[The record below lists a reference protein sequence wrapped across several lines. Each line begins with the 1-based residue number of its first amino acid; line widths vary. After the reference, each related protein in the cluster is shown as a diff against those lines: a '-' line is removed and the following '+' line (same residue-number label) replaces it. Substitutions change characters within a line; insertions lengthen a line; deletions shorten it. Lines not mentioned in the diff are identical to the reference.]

1 MIANR
6 LKPLMVKL
14 ISPVQTSFVPGRK
27 INENILIAQGQ
38 RRKERGIMAVK
49 IDLQKA
55 YDRLHWGISLKT
67 HWRIKLASSSKGK
80 SSKY

>member
-1 MIANR
+1 MLYKLVIANR

-38 RRKERGIMAVK
+38 RRKERGILAVK
-49 IDLQKA
+49 IDLHKA
-55 YDRLHWGISLKT
+55 YDHLHWDFVKDTFEDKVS
-67 HWRIKLASSSKGK
+67 
-80 SSKY
+80 